1 MNEFYNSNS
10 NMIQNESYEF
20 EDELQPA
27 NNFNKEDCKDEEDL
41 VEKAKEELKR
51 RREERKQHIHT
62 INENRAETD
71 TPSKMM

>member
-20 EDELQPA
+20 EEELTPA
-27 NNFNKEDCKDEEDL
+27 NNFNKKDCKDEEDL

-51 RREERKQHIHT
+51 RREERK
-62 INENRAETD
+62 
-71 TPSKMM
+71 

>member
-20 EDELQPA
+20 EDESSPA
-27 NNFNKEDCKDEEDL
+27 NYFNKEDCKDEEDL

-51 RREERKQHIHT
+51 RREERK
-62 INENRAETD
+62 
-71 TPSKMM
+71 